1 MVKQNNIAPAPGSR
15 HTRKRVGRGTGS
27 GHGTFSGRGCKG
39 QKART
44 GNNKVRPG
52 FEGGQLP
59 LIKRLPRKRGFTN
72 IFRVEYTTV
81 NTGELNKL
89 ESGSEV
95 TAEILKAAGIIK
107 TLENPIKV
115 LADGEIDRPL
125 TVKANKFSASAKA
138 KIEAAGGKVE
148 EVENAAKAE

>member
-1 MVKQNNIAPAPGSR
+1 VVKQNNIAPAPGSR